1 MVIADCVTF
10 RNVFF
15 SNWGLGILKG
25 YSAEKVV
32 AAVIYLNNA
41 ILQKRL
47 SLLLMLKRL

>member
-32 AAVIYLNNA
+32 AAVDAEKVVIHQRY
-41 ILQKRL
+41 R
-47 SLLLMLKRL
+47 